1 MTLDAEHVVALSSAP
16 GPEKAA
22 DLARILVEE
31 RLVACVNLVPQIR
44 SIYLWK
50 GQICDDSEVL
60 LVMKT
65 RRDRVFAL
73 EARLKALHPYEVPEL
88 VILPILAG
96 NPAYLRWIDE
106 SVA

>member
-1 MTLDAEHVVALSSAP
+1 MTLDAEHVVALSVAP

-31 RLVACVNLVPQIR
+31 RLAACVNLVPQVR
-44 SIYLWK
+44 SIYRWK

-65 RRDRVFAL
+65 RRDRVAAL
-73 EARLKALHPYEVPEL
+73 EARLEALHPYEVPEL

>member
-1 MTLDAEHVVALSSAP
+1 MTLDAEHVVALSVAP

-31 RLVACVNLVPQIR
+31 RLTACVNLVPQIR
-44 SIYLWK
+44 SIYRWK

-65 RRDRVFAL
+65 RRDRVAAL
-73 EARLKALHPYEVPEL
+73 EARLEALHPYEVPEL